1 MPPSWISCGV
11 VRRIDHWFLTTN
23 LSLLTWFPVLILTP
37 SVKVSRHLLN
47 LILSRLSSLNKSS
60 SHTFH
65 PKNSIN
71 NDKKY
76 KCVHISY
83 PRINGNCHI
92 ELDYQT
98 GLKFEL
104 SPVTN
109 IHVKKN
115 YLPGKYLGYKT
126 VGKVNLIFPSGSTDN
141 SAIKPIVNRAVSP
154 AGKLP
159 ILH

>member
-1 MPPSWISCGV
+1 MKGF
-11 VRRIDHWFLTTN
+11 H
-23 LSLLTWFPVLILTP
+23 
-37 SVKVSRHLLN
+37 N

-92 ELDYQT
+92 ELGYQT

-104 SPVTN
+104 LPVTN

-115 YLPGKYLGYKT
+115 YLPGKYLGFKT

-159 ILH
+159 ILHSKISPAVSSSDKSIAVCPLAMASSYVFLA